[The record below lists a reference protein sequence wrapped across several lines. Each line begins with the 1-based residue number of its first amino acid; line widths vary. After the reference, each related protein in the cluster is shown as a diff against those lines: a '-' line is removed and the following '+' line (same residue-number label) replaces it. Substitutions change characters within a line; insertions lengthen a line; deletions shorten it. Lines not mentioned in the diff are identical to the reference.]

1 MLPTPIPRPLAKS
14 LCPVHRGCDRKTTP
28 KDYLTDALRAPQL
41 SPLFPTQT
49 AERKSNESMVE
60 GGSAMLED
68 LEREIRDTAPYAE
81 WLGIVGS
88 MAVAALVCAVLFSGG
103 IFT

>member
-1 MLPTPIPRPLAKS
+1 MHVVYSLPQKL
-14 LCPVHRGCDRKTTP
+14 GCDRKTTP
-28 KDYLTDALRAPQL
+28 KDYFADALHAPQL
-41 SPLFPTQT
+41 SPLFPTT
-49 AERKSNESMVE
+49 NSGGTHVHESMVD